1 MSNIKEIEEKV
12 IQLIEKDVEL
22 LLRFEIPNLLIS
34 IKNIFAEYQ
43 NKKTSKRY
51 STLQNDFGAYRVKDY
66 KFGTWIDI
74 EWKKNQWVFKDKIF
88 RTATELNEY
97 LKGVK
102 YD

>member
-34 IKNIFAEYQ
+34 IRNIFAEYQ
-43 NKKTSKRY
+43 NKKTLKRY

-66 KFGTWIDI
+66 KFGTWINV

-88 RTATELNEY
+88 RTADELNEY